1 MTNLI
6 ITDEQ
11 WHGNGEC
18 TIVASLAGETYR
30 DVIHV
35 QRADDR
41 QRYIAA
47 ITAKWPAA
55 SRLADRLERELTAL
69 KPRTIPTMASWPEPM
84 PEEAYHGPMGAWVRT
99 IEPHTEAD
107 PAAIL
112 VQTLVAFGNVIGH
125 TAHFC
130 AEADRHYGN
139 LFACLVGESSK
150 GRKGTS
156 WGYVRRLF
164 QSVDNRWADE
174 RIVDGL
180 ASGEGL
186 IWHVRDA
193 TDQDSGADDKRLLVQ
208 ESEFAGVLK
217 TASRKQNT
225 LSPVMRCAWDSGS
238 LRTLAKNCPAVA
250 TDAHISI
257 VGHITRDELRRH
269 ITETEIANGL
279 ANRFLWVC
287 VRRSKC
293 LPEGGNLHPAQ
304 LQSHADTFA
313 RAVEHAQSVGEL
325 RRDAEAR
332 AVWHAVYGG
341 LSEGKPGLVG
351 AVIGRAEAQVMRLA
365 MLYALLDR
373 AAAIGAEHLLAAL
386 AVWTY
391 CEQSAR
397 YIFGDALGDPT
408 ADAILAALR
417 QRPEGMS
424 RTDVS
429 ALFGRHK
436 QAAEIERALRVLSE
450 SGLAHAERQQSDGRP
465 AELWCASAK

>member
-6 ITDEQ
+6 IDDEQ
-11 WHGNGEC
+11 WHSNGEC
-18 TIVASLAGETYR
+18 TIAASYNGEIHR
-30 DVIHV
+30 DVIRV
-35 QRADDR
+35 QRAEDR

-69 KPRTIPTMASWPEPM
+69 KPRTTPAMASWPEPM
-84 PEEAYHGPMGAWVRT
+84 AKQAYHGPMGDWVRT

-139 LFACLVGESSK
+139 LFTCLVGETAK

-156 WGYVRRLF
+156 WGQVERLF
-164 QSVDNRWADE
+164 DAIDGAWREE

-193 TDQDSGADDKRLLVQ
+193 TDKEDGIDDKRLLVK
-208 ESEFAGVLK
+208 ESEFASVLK
-217 TASRKQNT
+217 TANRKQNT
-225 LSPVMRCAWDSGS
+225 LSPVMRCAWDTGN
-238 LRTLAKNCPAVA
+238 LRTLAKNSPAVA

-257 VGHITRDELRRH
+257 IGHITRDELLRH
-269 ITETEIANGL
+269 ISETEMANGL

-293 LPEGGNLHPAQ
+293 LPDGGSLQPAQ
-304 LQSHADTFA
+304 LQTHIDTFA
-313 RAVEHAQSVGEL
+313 RAVEHASAAGEL
-325 RRDAEAR
+325 GRDAKAKT
-332 AVWHAVYGG
+332 VWHAVYGD

-386 AVWTY
+386 AIWTY
-391 CEQSAR
+391 CEESAR

-408 ADAILAALR
+408 ADAIWAALR
-417 QRPEGMS
+417 QKPEGMS
-424 RTDVS
+424 RTDIS
-429 ALFGRHK
+429 AIFGRHK
-436 QAAEIERALRVLSE
+436 QAAEIERALRVLSDA
-450 SGLAHAERQQSDGRP
+450 GLARVDRQQSEGRP
-465 AELWCASAK
+465 AELWVANAK